1 MKIVTKTFD
10 IYKFDELSQD
20 IKEQLIKKECE
31 ILTENYCDYYLE
43 EDIAEE
49 AKELIK
55 KAFGEKAVFQAV
67 HYSLGYCQGDG
78 AMIEFDLNYCGKN
91 VEIRHNSFC
100 HYYHENSF
108 KIVEVDFDDE
118 LTHKQYQTLKEK
130 IININKQLTKYGYSF
145 IEYDRTK
152 EAIEQL
158 NNYEFYK
165 NGDIY

>member
-1 MKIVTKTFD
+1 MQTITKTFN
-10 IYKFDELSQD
+10 IYNFDELPQD

-31 ILTENYCDYYLE
+31 ILTEEYCDYYLK
-43 EDIAEE
+43 EDMEEE
-49 AKELIK
+49 ARELIK
-55 KAFGEKAVFQAV
+55 ENFGEKAVFRRV
-67 HYSLGYCQGDG
+67 YYSLSCCQGDG

-91 VEIRHNSFC
+91 LEIRHNSYC

-130 IININKQLTKYGYSF
+130 IIKINEQLTKRGYSF
-145 IEYDRTK
+145 IEYDRTE